1 MRKRERE
8 EEEEEER
15 KKKPTFCWK
24 VPITRYA
31 RDEKREREKRS
42 RRLKLIHNRYR
53 ILKAKILLNW
63 LLLFKEF
70 FKIPSVFSL
79 SRSLNIASLFLLYEC
94 FACMYVHSPCVCRVP
109 VEAGRECPTPWN
121 RAGGCEPQNACWNQ
135 MQVLCRSSQCS
146 LSPSHLSKNLLIG
159 FYRVSCNTPFT
170 EKPSK
175 LKFSE
180 DTIRDGA
187 SPTES
192 DPGTASLD
200 YAACWPCVD
209 TAQMTVSVSTMYG
222 KYSVA
227 LQQEKESKHISS
239 EITCECFVRQIKK

>member
-1 MRKRERE
+1 MNAL
-8 EEEEEER
+8 
-15 KKKPTFCWK
+15 P
-24 VPITRYA
+24 
-31 RDEKREREKRS
+31 
-42 RRLKLIHNRYR
+42 
-53 ILKAKILLNW
+53 
-63 LLLFKEF
+63 
-70 FKIPSVFSL
+70 
-79 SRSLNIASLFLLYEC
+79 
-94 FACMYVHSPCVCRVP
+94 ACMSILHVF
-109 VEAGRECPTPWN
+109 AGSLWRPEESVRFPGTDL
-121 RAGGCEPQNACWNQ
+121 RGGCEPQNACWNQ
-135 MQVLCRSSQCS
+135 TQVLCRSSQCS

-170 EKPSK
+170 EEPSK

-209 TAQMTVSVSTMYG
+209 TAQMTVSVSTMYR